1 MRRRKFIQ
9 QVAVAAAVAIV
20 TTSCLSEPGSSTA
33 GGGGTPS
40 GDKEVEIAY
49 AFGGDRSRGFQES
62 FQEFTQRT
70 GIAIRFSEAS
80 QSFNTLVQTR
90 VQGGNLPDIAL
101 FPQPGILL
109 DLADQGRIA
118 DLSTVL
124 DLPALE
130 KTLVPGELAAAT
142 AEDGTVY
149 GAPVV
154 MNVKSLVFYPKQAWE
169 AAGYPVPQTQD
180 ELLTLTQRMVSE
192 GRTPWCVGLGAE
204 SATGWPATDWIEDYV
219 LRIGGPDVYDRW
231 YKHEIPF
238 NDPVVVQA
246 ADAFEQMALAE
257 GHVLG
262 GRASVASN
270 NFSTAANPMF
280 DNPPGCFM
288 HRQADFITQEGFF
301 PDSVRADMDNLVGVF
316 QFPGETPDDRPV
328 LGGGDIA
335 AAFNGE
341 DPDTKAVMEFMTS
354 PEYKGWV
361 EQGGFIS
368 PHTTYDLANY
378 RDEITRQIA
387 QIGYGASV
395 FRFDA
400 SDLMPGAVGSGSF
413 WREMTAWVSDQT
425 DLETALDDIEATW
438 PAGS

>member
-1 MRRRKFIQ
+1 MRRRKIIH
-9 QVAVAAAVAIV
+9 QVAVAAAIALL
-20 TTSCLSEPGSSTA
+20 TTSCLSEPGGGTA
-33 GGGGTPS
+33 GGGGTPP
-40 GDKEVEIAY
+40 GDKEVEILFG
-49 AFGGDRSRGFQES
+49 FGGDASRGFAES

-70 GIAIRFSEAS
+70 GINIRFSEAS
-80 QSFNTLVQTR
+80 TSFNTLVQTR

-109 DLADQGRIA
+109 DLAEQGRIA
-118 DLSTVL
+118 DLSTVI
-124 DLPALE
+124 DVPKLE
-130 KTLVPGELAAAT
+130 ETLVPGELAAAT

-154 MNVKSLVFYPKQAWE
+154 MNVKSLVYYPKQAWE
-169 AAGYPVPQTQD
+169 AAGYPIPQTQD
-180 ELLTLTQRMVSE
+180 ELLALTDRMVSE
-192 GRTPWCVGLGAE
+192 GKTPWCVGLGAE
-204 SATGWPATDWIEDYV
+204 AATGWPATDWLEEYV
-219 LRIGGPDVYDRW
+219 LRIGGPDVYDQW

-246 ADAFEQMALAE
+246 GEAFERMALAD

-262 GRASVASN
+262 GRASVASS
-270 NFSTAANPMF
+270 NFATSANPMF

-288 HRQADFITQEGFF
+288 HRMGNFITGEGFF

-316 QFPGETPDDRPV
+316 QFPGNTPDDRPV

-335 AAFNGE
+335 AVFNGE
-341 DPDTKAVMEFMTS
+341 DPDTKAVMEFITS

-361 EQGGFIS
+361 QYGGFIS

-378 RDEITRQIA
+378 PDEITRQVA

-413 WREMTAWVSDQT
+413 WREMTTWVNGQK
-425 DLETALDDIEATW
+425 DLKTALDDIEASW